1 MKDLK
6 DFITESIEVIKEG
19 QDSASITF
27 DFTDLENGEETLDS
41 LKDKEGCEVD
51 DKKLTVNI
59 TKDNCEKLDTVQDI
73 LQQFAETIRNSSKR
87 TNNEQYAQITKSF
100 QEKVNEFNDKLDEIR
115 NGDDED
121 NNEDE

>member
-6 DFITESIEVIKEG
+6 DFITESIKEG

-27 DFTDLENGEETLDS
+27 DFANLENGEETLDS
-41 LKDKEGCEVD
+41 LKDREGCEVD
-51 DKKLTVNI
+51 GTKLTVNI

-73 LQQFAETIRNSSKR
+73 LQQFVETIRNSSKR
-87 TNNEQYAQITKSF
+87 TNDEQYAQITKSF
-100 QEKVNEFNDKLDEIR
+100 QEKVGEFNDKLDEIQ